1 MLKLSYNPYPL
12 HHKGGMMTTVEK
24 LIHDFV
30 EAQPAAKRLY
40 PDLWSKE
47 LADIIRKDTKVV
59 SGSRSARVV
68 RRLVRGN

>member
-1 MLKLSYNPYPL
+1 MIA
-12 HHKGGMMTTVEK
+12 VEK

-47 LADIIRKDTKVV
+47 LADLICKDAKVI

-68 RRLVRGN
+68 RRLARGN

>member
-1 MLKLSYNPYPL
+1 
-12 HHKGGMMTTVEK
+12 MTAVEK

-47 LADIIRKDTKVV
+47 LADLIRKDAKVI

-68 RRLVRGN
+68 RRLARGN